1 MNEHTLTRRTDG
13 PLSFV
18 IRDSADG
25 RPWWWYLNLNSEPLC
40 LLGNRCGTCAAIFA
54 YVRDTRLALA
64 PELLSAKLNA
74 GLAVITREVT
84 DTVAALLPQGAYL
97 VRIITVT
104 PILVHA
110 AQKAWDIGCDA
121 PYFWIANMQRAKS
134 YAQYELLLP
143 LIPESILDAA
153 QIDSYR
159 AVFRQGQAPT
169 VLALSL
175 VDARAVNNEYGET
188 ALAHLILDGH
198 HKLMAASLEGQS
210 ITLLSFL
217 NVDASTG
224 EISTQIRNR
233 YQSDIPASDA

>member
-1 MNEHTLTRRTDG
+1 
-13 PLSFV
+13 
-18 IRDSADG
+18 
-25 RPWWWYLNLNSEPLC
+25 
-40 LLGNRCGTCAAIFA
+40 
-54 YVRDTRLALA
+54 VRDTRLALA
-64 PELLSAKLNA
+64 PEILSAKLNA

-97 VRIITVT
+97 VGIITVT